1 MDLDVP
7 GNKLQFSVLK
17 APKHGSIVSYS
28 ADRLN
33 TKRREESV
41 VDFTLQDL
49 QNGTSANFIKT

>member
-33 TKRREESV
+33 TKRQEESL

-49 QNGTSANFIKT
+49 QNGTSAYFIKT

>member
-17 APKHGSIVSYS
+17 APKHGSVVRYS
-28 ADRLN
+28 ADELN